1 MRQYAPLSRW
11 ADHRETHGRS
21 RNTDVEGKRMIRA
34 LEAAG
39 LAWLMFNGA
48 LCVPMIVAPMACKAQ
63 HHYGP
68 GEAFGYRAKRLDYPR
83 SPI

>member
-1 MRQYAPLSRW
+1 MDAPDIV
-11 ADHRETHGRS
+11 DHMGRS

-48 LCVPMIVAPMACKAQ
+48 LIVLLRRDQAMQISRETIDRFK
-63 HHYGP
+63 
-68 GEAFGYRAKRLDYPR
+68 RAIGVRETN
-83 SPI
+83 